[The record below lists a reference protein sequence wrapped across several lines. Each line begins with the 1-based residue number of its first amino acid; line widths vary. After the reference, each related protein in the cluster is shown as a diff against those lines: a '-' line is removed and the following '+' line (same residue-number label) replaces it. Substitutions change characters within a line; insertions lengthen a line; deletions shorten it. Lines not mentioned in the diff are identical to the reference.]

1 MSDLY
6 TPDEYDIADAQDFRD
21 SFTDDY
27 DRLLSGIKDGLID
40 SVICEKVGK
49 AVNIPDDYDAGYRI
63 GSLIFEIYKHV
74 QPLPQ
79 ADNQEG

>member
-1 MSDLY
+1 MIYEDY
-6 TPDEYDIADAQDFRD
+6 E
-21 SFTDDY
+21 Y
-27 DRLLSGIKDGLID
+27 DRLLSGIKDGIRD
-40 SVICEKVGK
+40 SKTCEKDGK
-49 AVNIPDDYDAGYRI
+49 DVIIRNDYDDGYRI